1 MIKLSNCLHNVEEM
15 KPLIHNI
22 TNYVTAND
30 CANVLLACGASPIM
44 ADDNGEVED
53 ITSICSGLNINIGTL
68 NARTI
73 SSMLLAGKKANQL
86 NHPVLL
92 DPVGVGASNLRNETA
107 KLLLDSI
114 KFTVIRG
121 NLSEIKM
128 LASLIEPK
136 NESEEIKSRGVDSA
150 EIMDANDLEKVALL
164 AKEFANKVGSIIA
177 ISGVTDIVTD
187 GKRCFYIKNGH
198 AMMAKITGSGCM
210 LSALVT
216 AFISANK
223 DNTLKA
229 TVGAIA
235 LLGVAGERAFFKMK
249 ELNTGNSSYR
259 NYLID
264 GVCKLTPGSFA
275 NFARVKEVNI

>member
-1 MIKLSNCLHNVEEM
+1 MIKLANCMKKVEEM

-44 ADDNGEVED
+44 ADDSGEVED

-73 SSMLLAGKKANQL
+73 TSMLLAGRKANKL
-86 NHPVLL
+86 DHPVLL
-92 DPVGVGASNLRNETA
+92 DPVGVGASRLRNETA
-107 KLLLDSI
+107 KILLDNV

-121 NLSEIKM
+121 NLSEIKII
-128 LASLIEPK
+128 ASLIEK
-136 NESEEIKSRGVDSA
+136 KKQSKATKSRGVDSA
-150 EIMDANDLEKVALL
+150 EKMDANNLEDVVIL
-164 AKEFANKVGSIIA
+164 AKELANKIGSIVA

-198 AMMAKITGSGCM
+198 RMMAKITGSGCM
-210 LSALVT
+210 LSALIT
-216 AFISANK
+216 AFIGANK
-223 DNTLKA
+223 DKPLEA
-229 TVGAIA
+229 TVAA
-235 LLGVAGERAFFKMK
+235 VCLLGVAGERAFFKMK
-249 ELNTGNSSYR
+249 ELKTGNSSYR

-264 GVCKLTPGSFA
+264 EVCKLTPGTFSNYA
-275 NFARVKEVNI
+275 KAKEVN